1 MPLENPQRMFFNLL
15 DPAVALYEWEEDV
28 MKTER
33 AREESLSSWE
43 KVRVTN
49 YSRHNMSC
57 DCIIT
62 LWTID
67 ASVTG
72 EIAISASS
80 VMDFSLTAECENGQ
94 QPLPTWFS
102 VADYS
107 IWNSKTMF
115 YMFFFCVI
123 PTLRA
128 MCCLASS
135 MPLIKYKGEQHTTLG
150 KRYDPR
156 SCFLMTSWWFCDL
169 SSSAILRLT
178 GFEWRVL
185 ITTGLILSESL
196 SPSFN

>member
-67 ASVTG
+67 ATVTG

-80 VMDFSLTAECENGQ
+80 VMDFFLTAECENGQ
-94 QPLPTWFS
+94 QPLPTWSGWLQHLKFEGD
-102 VADYS
+102 VLHV
-107 IWNSKTMF
+107 
-115 YMFFFCVI
+115 FFCVI

-135 MPLIKYKGEQHTTLG
+135 MPRIKYEGEQHTTLG
-150 KRYDPR
+150 EIYDLR
-156 SCFLMTSWWFCDL
+156 SCFLMTL
-169 SSSAILRLT
+169 VILWL
-178 GFEWRVL
+178 VL
-185 ITTGLILSESL
+185 
-196 SPSFN
+196 